1 MSTDTLALP
10 LDRARAK
17 LFTSALRVGVLRSIL
32 LEKRRRIPA
41 LLVAH
46 ALVALVGAVLAPTA
60 LLVLGPLLLG
70 VPHLVSDMRYLVLRP
85 RVTRGVR
92 AVLFGG
98 AALVL
103 ALRVAHELGQRDAAR
118 VEPVVVSGWLLI
130 ALLALARGRD
140 RWRVAVALT
149 VPVGFALASWLWP
162 SGSRLCLAHGHNVVA
177 LGLWV
182 WGFARERLRAAL
194 LSLVFVALGVTLLAT
209 PLAWYGFKLGVQHS
223 FGLHSFAAADTL
235 APGAL
240 NVTFALGAVASF
252 AFLQSLHY
260 AVWLHA
266 IPQGETRG
274 EATLSFRMSLRQL
287 RCELGVGGLWLA
299 ALLTLAV
306 PVAAVLGPPCGT
318 KDLYISLSS
327 FHAYLELVAALV
339 FFLLKA
345 RPSSMSTAC
354 S

>member
-17 LFTSALRVGVLRSIL
+17 LFTSALRVGVLRSLL

-41 LLVAH
+41 LLAVH
-46 ALVALVGAVLAPTA
+46 AGVALVGAVFAPTV

-70 VPHLVSDMRYLVLRP
+70 VPHLVSDARYLVLRP
-85 RVTRGVR
+85 RVTNGVR
-92 AVLFGG
+92 TILFGG
-98 AALVL
+98 SGLVL
-103 ALRVAHELGQRDAAR
+103 ALRILNELGLRSASLL
-118 VEPVVVSGWLLI
+118 EPVMVSIWLVAACLVV
-130 ALLALARGRD
+130 ARGRQS
-140 RWRVAVALT
+140 WRVAVALT
-149 VPVGFALASWLWP
+149 VPVGFALASWAWP
-162 SGSRLCLAHGHNVVA
+162 SGFRLALAHGHNLVA

-182 WGFARERLRAAL
+182 YGFARERRRAAL
-194 LSLVFVALGVTLLAT
+194 LALVFAALGGLLLAS
-209 PLAWYGFKLGVQHS
+209 PLAWYGFKFGLKQS

-235 APGAL
+235 APGT
-240 NVTFALGAVASF
+240 NVTLALGAVASF

-287 RCELGVGGLWLA
+287 QSELGAGGLWLA
-299 ALLTLAV
+299 ALLTAAV
-306 PVAAVLGPPCGT
+306 PVAAVLGSPSGT

-327 FHAYLELVAALV
+327 FHAYLELAAALV
-339 FFLLKA
+339 FFQLRA
-345 RPSSMSTAC
+345 RPSTVTPAC
-354 S
+354 C